1 MSPLILQE
9 NQHGSSTFAE
19 INNTIMTKI
28 FTLSALLFT
37 GAFISSAQDLQVS
50 NIQYAYDFQTAVLN
64 VTFDMENTGTFSTF
78 DGVVCEVSIM
88 DLGTTEYVVGSVT
101 SDNFGLSGGNYES
114 LGVSN
119 MDLDNVSG
127 LATGNYYVKVCVDVT
142 NIEAEDNESN
152 NCGQNNNSFQF
163 ESLTTSIGSIK
174 PIGVDVRLY
183 PNPATSN
190 ELTFSLSEAL
200 NQTSQ
205 LTVTDAAGRVIL
217 TQEVASNEEEIK
229 LNISDLQEGMYYY
242 TLSSNEHT
250 LSGKFIR
257 N

>member
-1 MSPLILQE
+1 
-9 NQHGSSTFAE
+9 
-19 INNTIMTKI
+19 MTKV
-28 FTLSALLFT
+28 FTLSALLLT
-37 GAFISSAQDLQVS
+37 GAFFSSAQDLQVS
-50 NIQYAYDFQTAVLN
+50 NIQYSYDFQTAVLD
-64 VTFDMENTGTFSTF
+64 VAFDMDNTGTFGTF
-78 DGVVCEVSIM
+78 DGVVCEVSII

-101 SDNFGLSGGNYES
+101 SDDFGLSGGDYES
-114 LGVSN
+114 LSVSN

-127 LATGNYYVKVCVDVT
+127 LTTGNYYVKVCVDVT

-163 ESLTTSIGSIK
+163 ESLTTSVESIEAIGIN
-174 PIGVDVRLY
+174 VLVY

-200 NQTSQ
+200 NHTSQ
-205 LTVTDAAGRVIL
+205 LTITDAAGRVVL

-229 LNISDLQEGMYYY
+229 LNIGDLQEGMYYY

-250 LSGKFIR
+250 LSGKFVR